1 MLEFGPSMD
10 LQIIEKS
17 EREWATFE
25 GLICLHW
32 EQELGSGSFF
42 KYLYSP
48 LLGPPISKEV
58 GD

>member
-1 MLEFGPSMD
+1 MD